1 MENTN
6 LDVIIDGYRDEI
18 VETMKRMIAIP
29 SISPSSGGEGE
40 SKRADFLQALL
51 ESFGLKTKR
60 YDYKDGKSTRSNLV
74 AKYGNAKSTIW
85 LIAHI
90 DTVAPGDL
98 KAWSHDPFDAIVK
111 DGRIYGR
118 GTSDNGQDVIASIY
132 ALKAIIDSKLS
143 PKYNFGLALVADEE
157 VGSAWGM
164 GRLVEEGIFNSSDM
178 FVVPDAGSAGGD
190 EIEIAEKGALWI
202 KISTIG
208 KQIHASTPDK
218 GINAHRHAASLIT
231 KIDRFLHEKYSAS
244 NPMFDPRVST
254 FEPTKHELNVDSVNI
269 VPGSDVSYI
278 DCRVLPDYSLDEVLK
293 DIKILAEEEEK
304 TEDGLKIN
312 IETVNRSDTAQPTS
326 GDSDI
331 IMMLTKSVGNKL
343 GIKPKLVGIGGGT
356 VAFFLRKKGFPVG
369 VWMID
374 DGTAHQIDEYCTIS
388 NITTDA
394 KVFAGLFTE

>member
-1 MENTN
+1 MVDTN
-6 LDVIIDGYRDEI
+6 LDNIIDGYRDEI
-18 VETMKRMIAIP
+18 IETMKRMIAIP
-29 SISPSSGGEGE
+29 SISPSSGGDGE
-40 SKRADFLQALL
+40 SKRADFLQSLL

-60 YDYKDGKSTRSNLV
+60 YDYKDGQNTRSNLIAEYGS
-74 AKYGNAKSTIW
+74 AKNTIW

-98 KAWSHDPFDAIVK
+98 KAWSHDPFDAAVK

-132 ALKAIIDSKLS
+132 ALKSIIDSKIS

-157 VGSAWGM
+157 VGSTWGM
-164 GRLVEEGIFNSSDM
+164 EKLVEEGIFKDSDM
-178 FVVPDAGSAGGD
+178 FVVPDAGSASGN

-202 KISTIG
+202 KISTMG
-208 KQIHASTPDK
+208 RQIHASTPDK

-231 KIDRFLHEKYSAS
+231 KIDRFMHEKYSAT
-244 NPMFDPRVST
+244 NPLFNPKVST

-269 VPGSDVSYI
+269 VPGSDVSYV
-278 DCRVLPDYSLDEVLK
+278 DCRVLPDYNLDEVLN
-293 DIKILAEEEEK
+293 DFEMLAKEEEK
-304 TEDGLKIN
+304 TEDGLKIG
-312 IETVNRSDTAQPTS
+312 IDIVNRSDTAQPTS
-326 GDSDI
+326 GDSEI
-331 IMMLTKSVGNKL
+331 IRMLSESVNSKL
-343 GIKPKLVGIGGGT
+343 GMKPVLVGIGGGT
-356 VAFFLRKKGFPVG
+356 VAFFLRKKGFPVA

-394 KVFAGLFTE
+394 KVFASLFTG